1 MNSFWAFVLAAAG
14 LAVLIWNKS
23 ISTRWRVFHTNQLNR
38 GYSRLAHFFG
48 WDNPD
53 RPFAVF
59 LFRLLTILLGLKSDE
74 FSFVFLRGLRFGDGR
89 RPIAL

>member
-1 MNSFWAFVLAAAG
+1 MNNFLAFVLAAAG
-14 LAVLIWNKS
+14 LTVLIWNKS

-59 LFRLLTILLGLKSDE
+59 LFRSLTILLGL
-74 FSFVFLRGLRFGDGR
+74 FPLIMAIHFFFG
-89 RPIAL
+89 PIYMGPTHAG